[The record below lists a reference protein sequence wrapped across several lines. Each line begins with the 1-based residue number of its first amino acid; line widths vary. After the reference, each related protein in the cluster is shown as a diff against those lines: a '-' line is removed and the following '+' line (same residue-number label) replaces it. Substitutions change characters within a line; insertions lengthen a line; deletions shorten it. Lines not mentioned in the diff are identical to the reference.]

1 MITNELLRK
10 KILDDA
16 FHGNLVDN
24 DTTLKPINV
33 SGVILDIPYE
43 IPSNWRWIKY
53 SDITESKMGKTILSS
68 DLIDSGIPVYSATQ
82 SDDVFGYVKESSVLL
97 HKGDIVIPARGNS
110 IGFVTLVKD
119 EVATCTQTTI
129 YSHITCEEILPEFLT
144 YCCKFFR
151 TIWFKYSG
159 AAIPQVTVGQINK
172 NLVPVPPLEEQ
183 KKIVDKINKLFD
195 LLDKKKVNDQEKE
208 KLKEILKSKI
218 LRNAFCG
225 ELIDNNDS
233 LESIDNEEFKGD
245 VPFKIP
251 SNWKWCEYKS
261 IGDSGIGLT
270 YRPENVSDDGIIV
283 LRSSNI
289 QNGKLDLKDIVRV
302 NCKVNENIIVK
313 ENDILICARNG
324 SKRLV
329 GKSCLLVD
337 MKERMTYG
345 AFMTIFRTP
354 YFKYVYWFMQSR
366 YYYNQLYENT
376 NTMTI
381 NQVTQKKLNSLVI
394 PLPPLEEQKRIV
406 DKIESLFELIEQL

>member
-144 YCCKFFR
+144 YCCKF
-151 TIWFKYSG
+151 
-159 AAIPQVTVGQINK
+159 
-172 NLVPVPPLEEQ
+172 
-183 KKIVDKINKLFD
+183 
-195 LLDKKKVNDQEKE
+195 
-208 KLKEILKSKI
+208 
-218 LRNAFCG
+218 
-225 ELIDNNDS
+225 
-233 LESIDNEEFKGD
+233 
-245 VPFKIP
+245 
-251 SNWKWCEYKS
+251 
-261 IGDSGIGLT
+261 
-270 YRPENVSDDGIIV
+270 
-283 LRSSNI
+283 
-289 QNGKLDLKDIVRV
+289 
-302 NCKVNENIIVK
+302 
-313 ENDILICARNG
+313 
-324 SKRLV
+324 
-329 GKSCLLVD
+329 
-337 MKERMTYG
+337 
-345 AFMTIFRTP
+345 
-354 YFKYVYWFMQSR
+354 
-366 YYYNQLYENT
+366 
-376 NTMTI
+376 
-381 NQVTQKKLNSLVI
+381 
-394 PLPPLEEQKRIV
+394 
-406 DKIESLFELIEQL
+406 

>member
-1 MITNELLRK
+1 M
-10 KILDDA
+10 
-16 FHGNLVDN
+16 
-24 DTTLKPINV
+24 
-33 SGVILDIPYE
+33 
-43 IPSNWRWIKY
+43 
-53 SDITESKMGKTILSS
+53 
-68 DLIDSGIPVYSATQ
+68 
-82 SDDVFGYVKESSVLL
+82 
-97 HKGDIVIPARGNS
+97 
-110 IGFVTLVKD
+110 
-119 EVATCTQTTI
+119 
-129 YSHITCEEILPEFLT
+129 
-144 YCCKFFR
+144 
-151 TIWFKYSG
+151 
-159 AAIPQVTVGQINK
+159 
-172 NLVPVPPLEEQ
+172 
-183 KKIVDKINKLFD
+183 
-195 LLDKKKVNDQEKE
+195 LDKKKVNDQEKE